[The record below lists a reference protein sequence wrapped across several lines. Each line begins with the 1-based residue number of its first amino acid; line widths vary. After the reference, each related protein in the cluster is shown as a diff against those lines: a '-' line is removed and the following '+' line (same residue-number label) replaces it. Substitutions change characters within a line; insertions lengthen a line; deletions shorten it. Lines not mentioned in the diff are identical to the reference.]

1 MSGFPIF
8 TVEQLAEYSGRD
20 IDDYTTYAN
29 QALLQAVVLFMMV
42 TQQEDWPTDPLEQ
55 NIAQLGILA
64 YADVLVLQ
72 QPYQDATHSPFQSQN
87 AGSVSWSKPVSY
99 IRGNAASNALKGEQT
114 GITWFD
120 LAVQKLAKRTEF
132 GGVYSQ
138 ATEMTWEDEVFVRE
152 DHITGEVK
160 IVGPAEMDKDTLLG
174 WGDWSSDSWPADVNG
189 AGFGGMKS

>member
-1 MSGFPIF
+1 MAFPIF

-42 TQQEDWPTDPLEQ
+42 TQQIDWPTDPLEQ

-87 AGSVSWSKPVSY
+87 AGSVSWSKPVAY

-152 DHITGEVK
+152 DHITGEVR
-160 IVGPAEMDKDTLLG
+160 IVGPAEMEKDTMLG